1 MRRNKL
7 FLLLSAGF
15 LAFGMSAQTAML
27 PYSSGFEVASDNVQ
41 WQFSE
46 GNTVNRWYIGG
57 AAPKD
62 GTNALYI
69 SNDNGE
75 NNTYSNRDYTTA
87 FVWRTFQFDA
97 WDYIISFDW
106 KATGEGRYD
115 LMQVLVL
122 PADVSLTGANQN
134 RVDLGTLIGF
144 DVNTSADKFT
154 QAGYIRLQGG
164 QPSKPSYPWMF
175 NQTTS
180 WQSESVE
187 ISIPTK
193 GDYNL
198 VFVWQND
205 GSSGDNPPA
214 AIDNLSISRKACT
227 NMQDLNITGI
237 TASSA
242 TLSWTT
248 LLDVVGYDYIVAPAT
263 ETIADAQAQRTTAT
277 SVHISQL
284 LPNTTYIAYVR
295 AVCGEGVGAW
305 KQASFH
311 TDCVEQT
318 IPYTENFDGSLPK
331 GNDVMPYCWHRVA
344 YNSKYPYVFVDENNM
359 NLAHSGSNFL
369 YFYGGN
375 TASEQYAV
383 LPATTENANR
393 LMLSFYYKNRDAG
406 AKYGKVIV
414 GVMSDYTDVSTFVGV
429 DTFPISTTYTLA
441 KSYLNNVPNTHNYVA
456 IKYAAGTAEYGS
468 YVYIDDVELKPMPTC
483 IPVKAM
489 RIDHITTTSADLV
502 WQAGKEETAWLVRY
516 AESGSTDTITT
527 RISGTSALTI
537 TGLVHSTL
545 YTYWVSIQ
553 SDCGDGD
560 MAEPIETTLS
570 FATECA
576 PFQTQ
581 RDSILF
587 GFEPYST
594 GQSFEDI
601 PCWDTFKGVG
611 NSSYRWKV
619 QSGTAHSGSMYA
631 LISNQNDTTKS
642 VVLVTPQVEIP
653 EGSELSFY
661 SRSGYVSTSTR
672 NDRLVVYVNN
682 VPALEGATRLGEVC
696 DLNKT
701 YRFSRFSLPVRGK
714 QYILIEAYNYGSIY
728 VDDIL
733 VSPEPACLPP
743 TNLRVYAT
751 NAHSATIAW
760 NPGKN
765 ETQWLISVDN
775 HKDIYIEDE
784 LVEGTPFYTLEDLPS
799 STKDTIYVKVQS
811 MCDESSLS
819 ETAEASLVFTTAC
832 EPADYAA
839 AQAGDT
845 LLACGFEIGDDES
858 FVSGWDSVAHN
869 CWTNCQ
875 IGYTGYYAPAS
886 PIIWTVK
893 TSNAHTGEQALA
905 LPSNSSY
912 QPITILALPGM
923 VLADGMELELA
934 FWSKKG
940 QAYYGKTLDSI
951 EVYLNNAPAMAGATR
966 IGTTGLI
973 GEEYTEYTFSPISAL
988 AGLNYLILRCEHPS
1002 GYADLYIDDIAVRV
1016 LPDCRK
1022 VRNVEIDNITT
1033 HTATLQWT
1041 PGNHET
1047 AWQVIVTNGAD
1058 TLINTRADQTSVTMF
1073 SLQSGTKYTL
1083 DVTIKAV
1090 CDDVEAVEFYH
1101 AAHTFQT
1108 ECEAI
1113 ADYPWSETFEDIP
1126 SGDDIFEVPLC
1137 WNILGANR
1145 GGNTSVFVTGS
1156 IAAHEGTKGL
1166 TLKTTDA
1173 YDAVAFAILP
1183 QVETGNELV
1192 FYYKS
1197 NYSKKPLEVGYLT
1210 DPADS
1215 TTWHR
1220 IAEYKG
1226 TTTWTRVILTL
1237 ACGENVGQ
1245 PYYGF
1250 RYAPNYQYS
1259 SQVYIDDVTV
1269 HAPSPCAYPR
1279 DLHTI
1284 DSLAT
1289 PNSVTV
1295 AWAGSADNGYT
1306 VTFCGEDTVTL
1317 QTTDTFC
1324 ILDGLQPATRYT
1336 YTVKVLAHCMAGDA
1350 ADVLSEQLTLTTAC
1364 DAITDFPWEEDF
1376 EDFSTGNVNHPCWIN
1391 EHVSGPGSYLFV
1403 IDQSSWGT
1411 NGNTTKTLKLT
1422 DQSNTTYTRLVLPEM
1437 NIPTAGGYDF
1447 GLSIWRRSMS
1457 SKPTEGIYIIA
1468 QTDTLAFI
1476 PHDYSTSGIN
1486 VPAETESN
1494 WYIYTFTLP
1503 DKGVQNIILLGR
1515 NEYGNAV
1522 FMDNLFVRDNGKV
1535 PTSLPATEDISAAAR
1550 KVIRNGQVYILHN
1563 GKTYNLLGERVENT
1577 SVEYK

>member
-1 MRRNKL
+1 MRKKQT

-15 LAFGMSAQTAML
+15 LTLGISAQTAAL
-27 PYSSGFEVASDNVQ
+27 PYSTGFEDATDNAQ
-41 WQFSE
+41 WQLSE

-69 SNDNGE
+69 SNDKGA
-75 NNTYSNRDYTTA
+75 NNTYSNRDNTTA
-87 FVWRTFQFDA
+87 FAYRTFQFDA
-97 WDYIISFDW
+97 WDYVVSFDW
-106 KATGEGRYD
+106 KATGESRYD

-122 PADVSLTGANQN
+122 PADVSLMGANRN
-134 RVDLGTLIGF
+134 SVNLGTLIGF

-154 QAGYIRLQGG
+154 QAGYIRLQSGH
-164 QPSKPSYPWMF
+164 PSKPAYPWMF
-175 NQTTS
+175 NQTVS

-193 GDYNL
+193 GEYNL

-205 GSSGDNPPA
+205 GYSGDNPPA
-214 AIDNLSISRKACT
+214 AVDNLSIAKKACA

-242 TLSWTT
+242 TLSWTA
-248 LLDVVGYDYIVAPAT
+248 LENVVGYDYIVAPAT

-277 SVHISQL
+277 SVNISQL

-295 AVCGEGVGAW
+295 AVCGEGAGAW

-318 IPYTENFDGSLPK
+318 IPYTENFDGSLPE
-331 GNDVMPYCWHRVA
+331 GSNVMPYCWHRVA
-344 YNSKYPYVFVDENNM
+344 YNNSKYPYVFVDDNNM

-375 TASEQYAV
+375 TNSEQYAV

-406 AKYGKVIV
+406 ANYGKVIV

-441 KSYLNNVPNTHNYVA
+441 KSYLNNAPATHNYVA

-483 IPVKAM
+483 IPAKGM
-489 RIDHITTTSADLV
+489 HIDHITTTSADLI
-502 WQAGKEETAWLVRY
+502 WQAGKEETAWLLRY
-516 AESGSTDTITT
+516 AEAGSTDTITT
-527 RISGTSALTI
+527 RISDTPALTI
-537 TGLVHSTL
+537 TGLTHSSL
-545 YTYWVSIQ
+545 YSYWVSIQ

-560 MAEPIETTLS
+560 MAEAVETTLS

-587 GFEPYST
+587 DFEPYST

-601 PCWDTFKGVG
+601 PCWDTFKGMG

-653 EGSELSFY
+653 EGSELSLY
-661 SRSGYVSTSTR
+661 SRSGYASTSTR

-682 VPALEGATRLGEVC
+682 QPSLEGATRLGEVRN
-696 DLNKT
+696 LTNT
-701 YRFSRFSLPVRGK
+701 YRFTRFSLPVRGK

-733 VSPEPACLPP
+733 ISPEPACLPP
-743 TNLRVYAT
+743 TNLRVYAA
-751 NAHSATIAW
+751 NAHSATLTW
-760 NPGKN
+760 TPGKN
-765 ETQWLISVDN
+765 ETQWLVSVDD

-784 LVEGTPFYTLEDLPS
+784 LVEGTPFYTLLDLPS

-819 ETAEASLVFTTAC
+819 ETAEATLVFTTAC
-832 EPADYAA
+832 EPADYAT

-869 CWTNCQ
+869 CWTNRQ
-875 IGYTGYYAPAS
+875 IGYTGFYAPTT
-886 PIIWTVK
+886 PIIWQVQ

-923 VLADGMELELA
+923 VLAEGMELELS

-940 QAYYGKTLDSI
+940 QAYYGKTQDSI
-951 EVYLNNAPAMAGATR
+951 EVYLNNAPSMAGATR
-966 IGTTGLI
+966 IATTGLI

-988 AGLNYLILRCEHPS
+988 TGLNYLILRCEHPS

-1022 VRNVEIDNITT
+1022 VRNVEIRDITT
-1033 HTATLQWT
+1033 HTATLAWT

-1047 AWQVIVTNGAD
+1047 AWQVVVTNGTD
-1058 TLINTRADQTSVTMF
+1058 TLLNTRTEQTAVTL
-1073 SLQSGTKYTL
+1073 SPLQSGTRYTL
-1083 DVTIKAV
+1083 DVIVKAV
-1090 CDDVEAVEFYH
+1090 CDNVEAAEFYH

-1108 ECEAI
+1108 ECEPI
-1113 ADYPWSETFEDIP
+1113 ADYPWSETFENVE
-1126 SGDDIFEVPLC
+1126 SGTDIFEVPLC
-1137 WNILGANR
+1137 WNILGANQ

-1173 YDAVAFAILP
+1173 YDAAAFAILP
-1183 QVETGNELV
+1183 QVGTGNELV

-1197 NYSKKPLEVGYLT
+1197 NYANKPLEVGYLT

-1220 IAEYKG
+1220 LAEYKG

-1237 ACGENVGQ
+1237 ACGDNVGQ

-1279 DLHTI
+1279 DLHNI

-1289 PNSVTV
+1289 PNSATV

-1306 VTFCGEDTVTL
+1306 VTFCGADTITL

-1324 ILDGLQPATRYT
+1324 VLDGLQPSMRYT
-1336 YTVKVLAHCMAGDA
+1336 YTVKVLAHCLAGDA

-1364 DAITDFPWEEDF
+1364 DAIKDFPWEENF
-1376 EDFSTGNVNHPCWIN
+1376 EDFTTGNVNHPCWIN
-1391 EHVSGPGSYLFV
+1391 EHVSGPGTYLFV

-1422 DQSNTTYTRLVLPEM
+1422 DQTNTTYTRLVLPEM

-1457 SKPTEGIYIIA
+1457 SKPTEGIYVIA
-1468 QTDTLAFI
+1468 QNDTLAFI
-1476 PHDYSTSGIN
+1476 PHDYSTVGTNI
-1486 VPAETESN
+1486 PAETESN
-1494 WYIYTFTLP
+1494 WYTYTFTLP
-1503 DKGVQNIILLGR
+1503 NSGVQRITLLGR
-1515 NEYGNAV
+1515 NEYGNAL
-1522 FMDNLFVRDNGKV
+1522 FMDNLFVRNNGKV
-1535 PTSLPATEDISAAAR
+1535 PTSLPATEDTSAEAR
-1550 KVIRNGQVYILHN
+1550 KLIRNGQVYILHN
-1563 GKTYNLLGERVENT
+1563 GKLYNILGEYVND
-1577 SVEYK
+1577 K